1 MMWAGEELAQRTV
14 WWRLLGMRSFVCVL
28 ASLLLPIACG
38 RVQTEVGAEL
48 SQDSGAEPSGADMS
62 PQADAGLCAL
72 PSDASPCT
80 GDLSDIGMGDFHI
93 SLTLTTTQ
101 QGWVALVNQRSSCG
115 GGMYWDVR
123 IDSGQLVIETDDGVF
138 ELDASSENPRTT
150 LAPGVIVNDG
160 KPHCIRIERVAQILS
175 IAVDGVVAGSASSIS
190 SFAKLPPLTTGT
202 DPCDC
207 IDEGCVP
214 PEGAFL
220 GAVSELCVGSPSQAD
235 E

>member
-1 MMWAGEELAQRTV
+1 MMWAREELSQRTV

-28 ASLLLPIACG
+28 ASPLLPIGCG
-38 RVQTEVGAEL
+38 RVETEVGAQL
-48 SQDSGAEPSGADMS
+48 SRDSGAEPSGAGIS

-80 GDLSDIGMGDFHI
+80 GDLSDIGTGDFHI

-101 QGWVALVNQRSSCG
+101 QGWAALVNQRSSCG
-115 GGMYWDVR
+115 GGMFWDVR
-123 IDSGQLVIETDDGVF
+123 INSGQLVVETDDGVF
-138 ELDASSENPRTT
+138 GPEASSEGPRAT
-150 LAPGVIVNDG
+150 LAPDVVVNDG
-160 KPHCIRIERVAQILS
+160 KPHCIRIERVAEMLS
-175 IAVDGVVAGSASSIS
+175 IAVDGVVAGSASSVS
-190 SFAKLPPLTTGT
+190 SFAKLPPLATGT

-207 IDEGCVP
+207 ADEGCVP

-220 GAVSELCVGSPSQAD
+220 GAIAELCVGSPSQAD